1 MNSTDTLKA
10 LIFAKYKS
18 IRQFALDA
26 EIPYTTVKSGLEKGI
41 GGMAVETVIKMCKA
55 LCTTVDELTKE
66 NLTPP
71 PIGVIL
77 AAHRTDG
84 YDTDLPEE
92 AQEELE
98 HLRDYIRAKYKK
110 KG

>member
-1 MNSTDTLKA
+1 MNPTETLKA
-10 LIFAKYKS
+10 LIFDKYKS
-18 IRQFALDA
+18 VRQFAIEA
-26 EIPYTTVKSGLEKGI
+26 GIPYTTVKSGLEKGI
-41 GGMAVETVIKMCKA
+41 GGMAVETVIKMCKV
-55 LCTTVDELTKE
+55 LGTTVDELTREDKSQPQQV
-66 NLTPP
+66 T
-71 PIGVIL
+71 L

-98 HLRDYIRAKYKK
+98 HLLDYIRAKYKK